1 MRTPSKWLPKPAV
14 SIGFLQAIDLI
25 PAMPQTIGLDFGTS
39 NTVAVT
45 TTQNSETE
53 PVPFTDRSETFTSL
67 PTLLSFLDTGPTK
80 APHPE
85 VGPWAIRQFLES
97 FGDVRFIQSLK
108 TFAAS
113 AAFKGT
119 GIYGIPFDFES
130 LMATFLRCAFERAG
144 TAFDPASVRLVVG
157 RPVEFAGHN
166 ADEKLA
172 MARYRKA
179 FGKLGFEDILFV
191 MEPVGAAFSYA
202 QSLDRD
208 TTILVADL
216 GGGTTDYSLM
226 RFETKAGH
234 LSATPLGRGGVGIAG
249 DTFDYRIIDNVVLPK
264 LGKGSHYKS
273 MGKELEIPP
282 NLFSNFA
289 RWHML
294 SIFKTSD
301 DFKEM
306 KKLLRYCLEPE
317 KIETFID
324 LVEEDQGYPLYK
336 SVSETKA
343 LLSTENEAELT
354 FTPLGADF
362 RAHVKRAD
370 FENWIAPDL
379 KRMDKALD
387 VTLEKAGLLEKDI
400 DRVFMTGGTSFVP
413 AVRRQFAN
421 RFGQERI
428 SGGNELTSVANG
440 LALIGARED
449 ASDWAIAA

>member
-1 MRTPSKWLPKPAV
+1 MR
-14 SIGFLQAIDLI
+14 
-25 PAMPQTIGLDFGTS
+25 QTIGLDFGAS

-45 TTQNSETE
+45 ARGTDGTV
-53 PVPFTDRSETFTSL
+53 PVSFTDRDDTFTSL
-67 PTLLSFLDTGPTK
+67 PTVLSFLDRG
-80 APHPE
+80 AARALNAE

-97 FGDVRFIQSLK
+97 LGDVRFIQSLK

-113 AAFKGT
+113 RAFKGT
-119 GIYGIPFDFES
+119 GVFGVRFEFED
-130 LMATFLRCAFERAG
+130 LMATFLSLAFDRAG
-144 TAFDPASVRLVVG
+144 GTFDPASTRLVVG

-166 ADEKLA
+166 PDEDLA
-172 MARYRKA
+172 MTRYRQA
-179 FGKLGFEDILFV
+179 FRKVGFEDILFV
-191 MEPVGAAFSYA
+191 MEPVGAAFSFA
-202 QSLDRD
+202 QSLDKD

-226 RFETKAGH
+226 RFETQAGH
-234 LSATPLGRGGVGIAG
+234 LSATPLGRGGIGIAG
-249 DTFDYRIIDNVVLPK
+249 DTFDYRIIDKVVLPK
-264 LGKGSHYKS
+264 LGKGSLYES
-273 MGKELEIPP
+273 MGKELEVPP

-306 KKLLRYCLEPE
+306 QKLLRYCLEPQ
-317 KIETFID
+317 KIETFIE

-343 LLSTENEAELT
+343 LLSSEDEAELV
-354 FTPLGADF
+354 FTPLGNDF
-362 RAHVKRAD
+362 KASVTRAD
-370 FENWIAPDL
+370 FESWIASDL
-379 KRMDKALD
+379 AKMDQALD
-387 VTLEKAGLLEKDI
+387 ATFKRAGISENEI

-449 ASDWAIAA
+449 ASDWSVSA

>member
-1 MRTPSKWLPKPAV
+1 MK
-14 SIGFLQAIDLI
+14 
-25 PAMPQTIGLDFGTS
+25 QTIGLDFGTS
-39 NTVAVT
+39 NTVAVSAQGVGAT
-45 TTQNSETE
+45 APISFVDGNDS
-53 PVPFTDRSETFTSL
+53 FTSL
-67 PTLLSFLDTGPTK
+67 PTVLSFLDRGPAK
-80 APHPE
+80 ALDAE

-113 AAFKGT
+113 RVFKGT
-119 GIYGIPFDFES
+119 GVFGVRFEFED
-130 LMATFLRCAFERAG
+130 LMATFLQRAFERAG
-144 TAFDPASVRLVVG
+144 AAFDPAATRLVVG

-166 ADEKLA
+166 PDEDLA
-172 MARYRKA
+172 MVRYRKA
-179 FGKLGFEDILFV
+179 FQKVGFEDILFV

-202 QSLDRD
+202 QSLEQD

-216 GGGTTDYSLM
+216 GGGTTDYSIM
-226 RFETKAGH
+226 RFETEAGH
-234 LSATPLGRGGVGIAG
+234 LKATPLGRGGVGIAG

-264 LGKGSHYKS
+264 LGKGTPYQS
-273 MGKELEIPP
+273 MGKILEIPP

-306 KKLLRYCLEPE
+306 KKLLRYCVEPE
-317 KIETFID
+317 KIELFID

-343 LLSTENEAELT
+343 LLSSADEAELT
-354 FTPLGADF
+354 FAPLGSDF
-362 RAHVKRAD
+362 RATVKRAD
-370 FENWIAPDL
+370 FDGWIAPDL
-379 KRMDKALD
+379 KKMDLALD
-387 VTLEKAGLLEKDI
+387 VTLEKAGLSEADI

-413 AVRRQFAN
+413 AVRRQFAE

-440 LALIGARED
+440 LALIGARTD
-449 ASDWAIAA
+449 AADWALAA

>member
-1 MRTPSKWLPKPAV
+1 M
-14 SIGFLQAIDLI
+14 
-25 PAMPQTIGLDFGTS
+25 QTIGLDFGTS
-39 NTVAVT
+39 NTVAMTASMSGAAEAVT
-45 TTQNSETE
+45 FLGDRET
-53 PVPFTDRSETFTSL
+53 VTSL
-67 PTLLSFLDTGPTK
+67 PSVLSFLDKGAAK

-119 GIYGIPFDFES
+119 GIFGVPFDFES
-130 LMATFLRCAFERAG
+130 LMATFLTAAFERAHPQINPSQ
-144 TAFDPASVRLVVG
+144 TRLVVG

-166 ADEKLA
+166 PDEQLA
-172 MARYRKA
+172 MKRYRSA
-179 FGKLGFEDILFV
+179 FRKLGYDDILFV

-202 QSLDRD
+202 QSLKQD

-226 RFETKAGH
+226 RFETSAGH
-234 LSATPLGRGGVGIAG
+234 MHAHPLGRGGIGIAG

-264 LGKGSHYKS
+264 LGKGSQYKS
-273 MGKELEIPP
+273 MGKTLDIPP

-306 KKLLRYCLEPE
+306 KKLLRWCLDPDQ
-317 KIETFID
+317 IELFIE

-343 LLSTENEAELT
+343 LLSANEEAELT
-354 FTPLGADF
+354 FKPLGPDF
-362 RAHVKRAD
+362 KASVARKD
-370 FENWIAPDL
+370 FESWIAPDL
-379 KRMDKALD
+379 LKMNRALD
-387 VTLEKAGLLEKDI
+387 STLERAKLSEDDI

-413 AVRRQFAN
+413 AVRKMFAD
-421 RFGQERI
+421 RFGAERI

-440 LALIGARED
+440 LALIGARQD
-449 ASDWAIAA
+449 AADWSVAA

>member
-1 MRTPSKWLPKPAV
+1 MT
-14 SIGFLQAIDLI
+14 D
-25 PAMPQTIGLDFGTS
+25 TIGLDFGTS
-39 NTVAVT
+39 NTVAVAAT
-45 TTQNSETE
+45 GAAATE
-53 PVPFTDRSETFTSL
+53 PVRFKDRDDAFTSL
-67 PTLLSFLDTGPTK
+67 PTVLSFLDRG
-80 APHPE
+80 AARALHPE

-113 AAFKGT
+113 RVFKGT
-119 GIYGIPFDFES
+119 GVYGVRFEFED

-144 TAFDPASVRLVVG
+144 TTFDPSTTRLVVG

-166 ADEKLA
+166 PDEHLA
-172 MARYRKA
+172 MERYRKA
-179 FGKLGFEDILFV
+179 FRKVGFEDILFV

-202 QSLDRD
+202 QSLERD
-208 TTILVADL
+208 TMILVADL
-216 GGGTTDYSLM
+216 GGGTTDYSIM
-226 RFETKAGH
+226 RFETAAGH
-234 LSATPLGRGGVGIAG
+234 LKATPLGRGGIGVAG

-264 LGKGSHYKS
+264 LGKGSSYKS
-273 MGKELEIPP
+273 MGKVLEIPP

-306 KKLLRYCLEPE
+306 KKLLRWCLEPE
-317 KIETFID
+317 KIELFVE

-343 LLSTENEAELT
+343 LLSSEDEAE
-354 FTPLGADF
+354 FSFSPLGSDF
-362 RAHVKRAD
+362 RASVPRSD
-370 FENWIAPDL
+370 FEGWIAGDL
-379 KRMDKALD
+379 AKMDKALD
-387 VTLEKAGLLEKDI
+387 ATLQKAAIAETDI

-421 RFGQERI
+421 RFGTEKI

-449 ASDWAIAA
+449 AGDWVIAA

>member
-1 MRTPSKWLPKPAV
+1 MTK
-14 SIGFLQAIDLI
+14 
-25 PAMPQTIGLDFGTS
+25 TIGLDFGTS
-39 NTVAVT
+39 NTVAVAARQSA
-45 TTQNSETE
+45 TQ
-53 PVPFTDRSETFTSL
+53 PVHFQDRQETFTSL
-67 PTLLSFLDTGPTK
+67 PTVLSFLDRG
-80 APHPE
+80 AARALHPE

-113 AAFKGT
+113 RLFKGT
-119 GIYGIPFDFES
+119 GVYGVRFEFED

-144 TAFDPASVRLVVG
+144 TRFDPAGTRLVVG

-166 ADEKLA
+166 PDETLA
-172 MARYRKA
+172 MERYRRA
-179 FGKLGFEDILFV
+179 FRKVGFEDILFV
-191 MEPVGAAFSYA
+191 MEPMGAAFSYA
-202 QSLDRD
+202 QSLERD

-216 GGGTTDYSLM
+216 GGGTTDYSIM
-226 RFETKAGH
+226 RFETAAGH
-234 LSATPLGRGGVGIAG
+234 LKATPLGRGGIGIAG

-264 LGKGSHYKS
+264 LGKGSDYQS
-273 MGKELEIPP
+273 MGKVLEIPP

-306 KKLLRYCLEPE
+306 KKLLRWCLEPD
-317 KIETFID
+317 KIELFIE
-324 LVEEDQGYPLYK
+324 LVDEDQGYPLYK

-343 LLSTENEAELT
+343 RLSSDDEAEFT
-354 FTPLGADF
+354 FAPLGADF
-362 RAHVKRAD
+362 RAMVSRQE
-370 FENWIAPDL
+370 FEGWIAADL
-379 KRMDKALD
+379 AKMDKALD
-387 VTLEKAGLLEKDI
+387 ATLAKAGLSENDI

-421 RFGQERI
+421 RFGTEKI

-449 ASDWAIAA
+449 AADWAVAA

>member
-1 MRTPSKWLPKPAV
+1 MT
-14 SIGFLQAIDLI
+14 
-25 PAMPQTIGLDFGTS
+25 MTIGLDFGTS

-45 TTQNSETE
+45 AAGGTTQ
-53 PVPFTDRSETFTSL
+53 PVSFSDDSAAYTSL
-67 PTLLSFLDTGPTK
+67 ATVLSFLDKGAAK

-97 FGDVRFIQSLK
+97 LGDVRFIQSLK

-113 AAFKGT
+113 RAFKGT
-119 GIYGIPFDFES
+119 GIYGIPFDFEE

-144 TAFDPASVRLVVG
+144 TTFDPASTRLVVG

-166 ADEKLA
+166 PDEDLA

-202 QSLDRD
+202 QSLQQD

-226 RFETKAGH
+226 RFETRSGH
-234 LSATPLGRGGVGIAG
+234 LSASPLGRGGIGIAG
-249 DTFDYRIIDNVVLPK
+249 DTFDYRIIDNVILPR
-264 LGKGSHYKS
+264 LGKGSLYKS

-282 NLFSNFA
+282 NLFANFA

-306 KKLLRYCLEPE
+306 KKLLRYCLEPD
-317 KIETFID
+317 KIETFIE

-343 LLSTENEAELT
+343 LLSSSDVAELT
-354 FTPLGADF
+354 FAPLGSDF
-362 RAHVKRAD
+362 RASVARSD
-370 FENWIAPDL
+370 FETWIAPDL
-379 KRMDKALD
+379 RKMDRALD
-387 VTLEKAGLLEKDI
+387 DTLAKAGLGESDI

-413 AVRRQFAN
+413 AVRRQFAE
-421 RFGQERI
+421 RFGADKI

-449 ASDWAIAA
+449 AADWALAA

>member
-1 MRTPSKWLPKPAV
+1 MFTSV
-14 SIGFLQAIDLI
+14 
-25 PAMPQTIGLDFGTS
+25 GLDFGTS

-45 TTQNSETE
+45 QADCGET
-53 PVPFTDRSETFTSL
+53 VPLSFFGLGNTFTSL
-67 PTLLSFLDTGPTK
+67 PTVLSFLDRG
-80 APHPE
+80 AARALNAE

-97 FGDVRFIQSLK
+97 LGDVRFIQSLK

-113 AAFKGT
+113 RAFKGT
-119 GIYGIPFDFES
+119 GVFGVRFEFED
-130 LMATFLRCAFERAG
+130 LMATFLSLAFDRAG
-144 TAFDPASVRLVVG
+144 GTFDPASTRLVVG

-166 ADEKLA
+166 PDEDLA
-172 MARYRKA
+172 MTRYRQA
-179 FGKLGFEDILFV
+179 FRKVGFEDILFV
-191 MEPVGAAFSYA
+191 MEPVGAAFSFA
-202 QSLDRD
+202 QSLDKD

-226 RFETKAGH
+226 RFETQVGH
-234 LSATPLGRGGVGIAG
+234 LSATPLGRGGIGIAG
-249 DTFDYRIIDNVVLPK
+249 DTFDYRIIDKVVLPK
-264 LGKGSHYKS
+264 LGKGSLYES
-273 MGKELEIPP
+273 MGKELEVPP

-306 KKLLRYCLEPE
+306 QKLLRYCLEPE
-317 KIETFID
+317 KIETFIE

-343 LLSTENEAELT
+343 LLSSEEEAELV
-354 FTPLGADF
+354 FKPLGNDF
-362 RAHVKRAD
+362 KASVTRAD
-370 FENWIAPDL
+370 FESWIASDL
-379 KRMDKALD
+379 AKMDQALD
-387 VTLEKAGLLEKDI
+387 ATFTRAGISENEI

-449 ASDWAIAA
+449 ASDWAVAA

>member
-1 MRTPSKWLPKPAV
+1 MTK
-14 SIGFLQAIDLI
+14 
-25 PAMPQTIGLDFGTS
+25 TIGLDFGTS
-39 NTVAVT
+39 NTVAVAARQSA
-45 TTQNSETE
+45 TQ
-53 PVPFTDRSETFTSL
+53 PVHFQDRQETFTSL
-67 PTLLSFLDTGPTK
+67 PTVLSFLDRG
-80 APHPE
+80 AARALHPE

-113 AAFKGT
+113 RLFKGT
-119 GIYGIPFDFES
+119 GVYGVRFEFED

-144 TAFDPASVRLVVG
+144 TRFDPAGTRLVVG

-166 ADEKLA
+166 PDETLA
-172 MARYRKA
+172 MDRYRRA
-179 FGKLGFEDILFV
+179 FRKVGFEDILFV
-191 MEPVGAAFSYA
+191 LEPVGAAFSYA
-202 QSLDRD
+202 QSLERD

-216 GGGTTDYSLM
+216 GGGTTDYSIM
-226 RFETKAGH
+226 RFETATGH
-234 LSATPLGRGGVGIAG
+234 LKATPLGRGGIGIAG

-264 LGKGSHYKS
+264 LGKGSAYQS
-273 MGKELEIPP
+273 MGKVLEIPP

-306 KKLLRYCLEPE
+306 KKLLRWCLEPD
-317 KIETFID
+317 KIEMFIE
-324 LVEEDQGYPLYK
+324 LVDEDQGYPLYK

-343 LLSTENEAELT
+343 RLSSDDEAE
-354 FTPLGADF
+354 FSFAPLGADF
-362 RAHVKRAD
+362 RAMVSRQE
-370 FENWIAPDL
+370 FEGWIAADL
-379 KRMDKALD
+379 AKMDKALD
-387 VTLEKAGLLEKDI
+387 ATLAKAGLSENDI

-421 RFGQERI
+421 RFGTEKI

-449 ASDWAIAA
+449 AADWAVAA

>member
-1 MRTPSKWLPKPAV
+1 MAQV
-14 SIGFLQAIDLI
+14 
-25 PAMPQTIGLDFGTS
+25 IGLDFGTS
-39 NTVAVT
+39 NTVAMTGSKAGSADAVT
-45 TTQNSETE
+45 FSGNGET
-53 PVPFTDRSETFTSL
+53 VTSL
-67 PTLLSFLDTGPTK
+67 PSVLSFLDKGAAK

-85 VGPWAIRQFLES
+85 AGPWAIRQFLES
-97 FGDVRFIQSLK
+97 YGDVRFIQSMK

-119 GIYGIPFDFES
+119 GVFGVPFDFES
-130 LMATFLRCAFERAG
+130 LMATFLMSAFGRANPQVE
-144 TAFDPASVRLVVG
+144 PAATRLVVG

-166 ADEKLA
+166 PDEALA
-172 MARYRKA
+172 MARYQSA
-179 FGKLGFEDILFV
+179 FRKLGYEDVLFV

-202 QSLDRD
+202 QSLQQD

-226 RFETKAGH
+226 RFETLAGQMH
-234 LSATPLGRGGVGIAG
+234 AHPLGRGGIGIAG
-249 DTFDYRIIDNVVLPK
+249 DTFDYRIIDHAVLPK
-264 LGKGSHYKS
+264 LGKGSRYKS
-273 MGKELEIPP
+273 MGKVLDIPP

-306 KKLLRYCLEPE
+306 KKLLRWCLEPE
-317 KIETFID
+317 KIDLFIE

-336 SVSETKA
+336 AVSETKA
-343 LLSTENEAELT
+343 RLSSDDEAELV
-354 FTPLGADF
+354 FAPLGADF
-362 RAHVKRAD
+362 KASVSREN
-370 FENWIAPDL
+370 FESWIAPDL
-379 KRMDKALD
+379 AKMNRALD
-387 VTLEKAGLLEKDI
+387 DTLNRAQLAETGI

-413 AVRRQFAN
+413 SVRKLFAE
-421 RFGQERI
+421 RFGQDKI

-449 ASDWAIAA
+449 AADWAVAA

>member
-1 MRTPSKWLPKPAV
+1 MTE
-14 SIGFLQAIDLI
+14 
-25 PAMPQTIGLDFGTS
+25 TIGLDFGTS

-45 TTQNSETE
+45 AQGPGATS
-53 PVPFTDRSETFTSL
+53 PVRFQDRDGSFTSL
-67 PTLLSFLDTGPTK
+67 PTVLSFLDRG
-80 APHPE
+80 AARALHPE

-113 AAFKGT
+113 SLFKGT
-119 GIYGIPFDFES
+119 GVYGVRFEFED
-130 LMATFLRCAFERAG
+130 LMSTFLRCAFDRAG
-144 TAFDPASVRLVVG
+144 TGFDPAGTRLVVG
-157 RPVEFAGHN
+157 RPVEFAGHRP
-166 ADEKLA
+166 DERLA
-172 MARYRKA
+172 MERYRRA
-179 FGKLGFEDILFV
+179 FRKVGFEDILFV

-202 QSLDRD
+202 QSLQRD

-216 GGGTTDYSLM
+216 GGGTTDYSIM
-226 RFETKAGH
+226 RFETAGGH
-234 LSATPLGRGGVGIAG
+234 LKATPLGRGGIGIAG

-264 LGKGSHYKS
+264 LGKGSAYQS
-273 MGKELEIPP
+273 MGKVLEIPP

-306 KKLLRYCLEPE
+306 KKLLRWCLEAD
-317 KIETFID
+317 KIELFIE
-324 LVEEDQGYPLYK
+324 LVDEDQGYPLYK

-343 LLSTENEAELT
+343 RLSAEDEAE
-354 FTPLGADF
+354 FSFSPLGTDF
-362 RAHVKRAD
+362 RATVARRD
-370 FENWIAPDL
+370 FESWIAGDL
-379 KRMDKALD
+379 AKMDKALD
-387 VTLEKAGLLEKDI
+387 TTLAKAGLQENEI

-421 RFGQERI
+421 RFGAEKI

-440 LALIGARED
+440 LALIGARAD
-449 ASDWAIAA
+449 AEDWAVAA

>member
-1 MRTPSKWLPKPAV
+1 MR
-14 SIGFLQAIDLI
+14 
-25 PAMPQTIGLDFGTS
+25 QTIGLDFGTS

-45 TTQNSETE
+45 AKGTDGTV
-53 PVPFTDRSETFTSL
+53 PVSFTDRDDTFTSL
-67 PTLLSFLDTGPTK
+67 PTVLSFLDRG
-80 APHPE
+80 AARALNAE
-85 VGPWAIRQFLES
+85 VGSWAIRQFLES
-97 FGDVRFIQSLK
+97 LGDVRFIQSLK

-113 AAFKGT
+113 RAFKGT
-119 GIYGIPFDFES
+119 GVFGVRFEFED
-130 LMATFLRCAFERAG
+130 LMATFLSLAFDRAG
-144 TAFDPASVRLVVG
+144 GTFDPASTRLVVG

-166 ADEKLA
+166 PDEDLA
-172 MARYRKA
+172 MTRYRQA
-179 FGKLGFEDILFV
+179 FRKVGFEDILFV
-191 MEPVGAAFSYA
+191 MEPVGAAFSFA
-202 QSLDRD
+202 QSLDKD

-226 RFETKAGH
+226 RFEIQAGH
-234 LSATPLGRGGVGIAG
+234 LSATPLGRGGIGIAS
-249 DTFDYRIIDNVVLPK
+249 DTFDYRIIDKVVLPK
-264 LGKGSHYKS
+264 LGKGSLYES
-273 MGKELEIPP
+273 MGKELEVPP

-306 KKLLRYCLEPE
+306 QKLLRYCLELQ
-317 KIETFID
+317 KIETFIE

-343 LLSTENEAELT
+343 LLSSEDEAELV
-354 FTPLGADF
+354 FKPLGNDF
-362 RAHVKRAD
+362 KASVTRAD
-370 FENWIAPDL
+370 FESWIASDL
-379 KRMDKALD
+379 AKMDQALD
-387 VTLEKAGLLEKDI
+387 ATFKRAGISENEI
-400 DRVFMTGGTSFVP
+400 DRVFMTGGASFVP

-449 ASDWAIAA
+449 ASDWAVAA

>member
-1 MRTPSKWLPKPAV
+1 MR
-14 SIGFLQAIDLI
+14 
-25 PAMPQTIGLDFGTS
+25 QTIGLDFGTS

-45 TTQNSETE
+45 ARGTDGTV
-53 PVPFTDRSETFTSL
+53 PVSFTDSDDTFTSL
-67 PTLLSFLDTGPTK
+67 PTVLSFLDRG
-80 APHPE
+80 AARALNAE

-97 FGDVRFIQSLK
+97 LGDVRFIQSLK

-113 AAFKGT
+113 RAFKGT
-119 GIYGIPFDFES
+119 GVFGVRFEFED
-130 LMATFLRCAFERAG
+130 LMATFLSLAFDRAG
-144 TAFDPASVRLVVG
+144 GTFDPASTRLVVG

-166 ADEKLA
+166 PDEDLA
-172 MARYRKA
+172 MTRYRQA
-179 FGKLGFEDILFV
+179 FRKVGFEDILFV
-191 MEPVGAAFSYA
+191 MEPVGAAFSFA
-202 QSLDRD
+202 QSLDKD

-226 RFETKAGH
+226 RFETQVGH
-234 LSATPLGRGGVGIAG
+234 LSATPLGRGGIGIAG
-249 DTFDYRIIDNVVLPK
+249 DTFDYRIIDKVVLPK
-264 LGKGSHYKS
+264 LGKGSLYES
-273 MGKELEIPP
+273 MGKELEVPP

-306 KKLLRYCLEPE
+306 QKLLRYCLEPE
-317 KIETFID
+317 KIETFIE

-343 LLSTENEAELT
+343 LLSSEEEAELV
-354 FTPLGADF
+354 FKPLGNDF
-362 RAHVKRAD
+362 KASVTRAD
-370 FENWIAPDL
+370 FESWIASDL
-379 KRMDKALD
+379 AKMDQALD
-387 VTLEKAGLLEKDI
+387 ATLTRAGISENEI

-428 SGGNELTSVANG
+428 SGGNELTSVATG

-449 ASDWAIAA
+449 ASDWAVAA

>member
-1 MRTPSKWLPKPAV
+1 MK
-14 SIGFLQAIDLI
+14 
-25 PAMPQTIGLDFGTS
+25 QTIGLDFGTS
-39 NTVAVT
+39 NTVAMAATGASSATAVDFCRGEDT
-45 TTQNSETE
+45 
-53 PVPFTDRSETFTSL
+53 VASL
-67 PTLLSFLDTGPTK
+67 PSVLSFLDKGAAK

-113 AAFKGT
+113 SAFKGT
-119 GIYGIPFDFES
+119 GIFGVPFDFES
-130 LMATFLRCAFERAG
+130 LMATFLASAIERANPQI
-144 TAFDPASVRLVVG
+144 DPAKTRLVVG

-166 ADEKLA
+166 PDETLA
-172 MARYRKA
+172 MARYRSA
-179 FGKLGFEDILFV
+179 FRKLGYEDILFV

-202 QSLDRD
+202 QSLKQD

-226 RFETKAGH
+226 RFETAAGH
-234 LSATPLGRGGVGIAG
+234 MQAHPLGRGGIGIAG
-249 DTFDYRIIDNVVLPK
+249 DTFDYRIIDQVVLPK
-264 LGKGSHYKS
+264 LGKGSQYKS
-273 MGKELEIPP
+273 MGKTLDIPP

-306 KKLLRYCLEPE
+306 KKLLRWCLEPE
-317 KIETFID
+317 KIELFIE

-343 LLSTENEAELT
+343 NLSSEDAAELV

-362 RAHVKRAD
+362 RATVARKD
-370 FENWIAPDL
+370 FEDWIASDL
-379 KRMDKALD
+379 AKMNRALD
-387 VTLEKAGLLEKDI
+387 DTLERANLAEAKI

-413 AVRRQFAN
+413 AVRKMFAD
-421 RFGQERI
+421 RFGQDRI

-449 ASDWAIAA
+449 AADWAVAA

>member
-1 MRTPSKWLPKPAV
+1 MR
-14 SIGFLQAIDLI
+14 
-25 PAMPQTIGLDFGTS
+25 QTIGLDFGTS

-45 TTQNSETE
+45 ARGTDGTV
-53 PVPFTDRSETFTSL
+53 PVSFTDSDDTFTSL
-67 PTLLSFLDTGPTK
+67 PTVLSFLDRG
-80 APHPE
+80 AARALNAE

-97 FGDVRFIQSLK
+97 LGDVRFIQSLK

-113 AAFKGT
+113 RAFKGT
-119 GIYGIPFDFES
+119 GVFGVRFEFED
-130 LMATFLRCAFERAG
+130 LMATFLSLAFDRAG
-144 TAFDPASVRLVVG
+144 GTFDPASTRLVVG

-166 ADEKLA
+166 PDEDLA
-172 MARYRKA
+172 MTRYRQA
-179 FGKLGFEDILFV
+179 FRKVGFEDILFV
-191 MEPVGAAFSYA
+191 MEPVGAAFSFA
-202 QSLDRD
+202 QSLDKD

-226 RFETKAGH
+226 RFETQVGH
-234 LSATPLGRGGVGIAG
+234 LSATPLGRGGIGIAG
-249 DTFDYRIIDNVVLPK
+249 DTFDYRIIDKVVLPK
-264 LGKGSHYKS
+264 LGKGSLYES
-273 MGKELEIPP
+273 MGKELEVPP

-306 KKLLRYCLEPE
+306 QKLLRYCLEPE
-317 KIETFID
+317 KIETFIE

-343 LLSTENEAELT
+343 LLSSEEEAELV
-354 FTPLGADF
+354 FKPLGNDF
-362 RAHVKRAD
+362 KASVTRAD
-370 FENWIAPDL
+370 FESWIASDL
-379 KRMDKALD
+379 AKMDQALD
-387 VTLEKAGLLEKDI
+387 ATFTRAGISENEI

-428 SGGNELTSVANG
+428 SGGNELTSVATG

-449 ASDWAIAA
+449 ASDWAVAA